1 MKNEKFNFE
10 NSVHSLED
18 MVRKLENP
26 ETGLDE
32 SIEIYKK
39 GMDLLSKCSKR
50 LDEAEF
56 EIIKLTKTGESDTDK
71 DE

>member
-1 MKNEKFNFE
+1 MKTEKFNFE
-10 NSVHSLED
+10 NSVKGLED
-18 MVRKLENP
+18 MVKKLENP

-39 GMDLLSKCSKR
+39 GMDLLSKCSQK

-56 EIIKLTKTGESDTDK
+56 EIINISKKETE
-71 DE
+71 